1 MASSP
6 PELCYLCSSPVTLRY
21 PATTKP
27 EEESYAITE
36 NRTGR
41 HGNLSACPRCGLW
54 MLSKAEREAFAAI
67 PSKPDPTYLEEET
80 GRRKASS
87 KVLERIE
94 RLTTKG
100 KILDIGS
107 SAGFFLAEAKSRGW
121 ETTGIEFS
129 SWSKEYAQ
137 KLFGLAI
144 YDQPLGKLNWRPE
157 SFDAVTMLDVIEHL
171 TDPRQVLTEVGKILK
186 PNGVFVLTTPNIDGL
201 AAKLAKEKWY
211 AILPGHLFYFSPE
224 TLEKILAEAGFHVV
238 KKKTHTR
245 YFSAAY
251 FFYRLGGYLSF
262 MEKLGKSRALKKLML
277 PLNFGDQLE
286 WYVKKSG

>member
-6 PELCYLCSSPVTLRY
+6 PELCYLCSSPVTLRH

-41 HGNLSACPRCGLW
+41 HGNLFVCPNCGLW

-67 PSKPDPTYLEEET
+67 PSKPDPTYLEEEV
-80 GRRKASS
+80 GRRKTAR

-100 KILDIGS
+100 KMLDIGS
-107 SAGFFLAEAKSRGW
+107 SAGFFLTEAKSRSW
-121 ETTGIEFS
+121 ETVGIEFS
-129 SWSKEYAQ
+129 SWSKRHAEEH
-137 KLFGLAI
+137 FGLTI
-144 YDQPLGKLNWRPE
+144 YNQPLEKLNWKPE
-157 SFDAVTMLDVIEHL
+157 GFDAITMLDVIEQL
-171 TDPRQVLTEVGKILK
+171 TDPRQVLAEVKKILK
-186 PNGVFVLTTPNIDGL
+186 PNGIFVLTTPNIDSA

-211 AILPGHLFYFSPE
+211 AILPGHLFYFSPK
-224 TLEKILAEAGFHVV
+224 TLEKILIAAGFRIVE
-238 KKKTHTR
+238 KKTHTR

-251 FFYRLGGYLSF
+251 FFYRLGGYLAF
-262 MEKLGKSRALKKLML
+262 LGKLGKNRTLKKMML
-277 PLNFGDQLE
+277 PLNFCDQLE
-286 WYVKKSG
+286 WYVKKDG